1 MTGRPDRL
9 HAAMADADLP
19 RRLAIAG
26 AAGLFLAL
34 IGPFGTGTAPLWE
47 RVVYW
52 VGLCAGGTGLALGIG
67 AAMHLLFDPKDR
79 RPLILGLATALL
91 MTPPSTLVVWWVTE
105 SLFGWHVMS
114 GSLIQF
120 SGPGPPL
127 AAPHPRRCVGE
138 RAATLSGTPA
148 PSPARR
154 RPLRCLRRGPLSA
167 PAHLQGLG
175 PDPAAPVRRH
185 RRTGWRRRRPDS
197 PILVGRP
204 VRRQRRPRRRR
215 PRGAGPGRRRPGA
228 GQPGVCA
235 GAEGGGVVLG
245 PGAPAWSFRLAN
257 RRIRLVTRERCSTA
271 SPGRRSA
278 CI

>member
-9 HAAMADADLP
+9 HAAMAYADLP

-120 SGPGPPL
+120 SGPVLLICLGMNGVNALAHRSPPHTH
-127 AAPHPRRCVGE
+127 AGASE
-138 RAATLSGTPA
+138 
-148 PSPARR
+148 
-154 RPLRCLRRGPLSA
+154 SA
-167 PAHLQGLG
+167 PPRFLERLPPRLRGSTLYAVSAEDHYLRLHTSKGSDLILLRLSDAIAELDGVEGAQTHRSWWVARSAVKGARAGDGRAVLDLEG
-175 PDPAAPVRRH
+175 GVQAPV
-185 RRTGWRRRRPDS
+185 S
-197 PILVGRP
+197 
-204 VRRQRRPRRRR
+204 
-215 PRGAGPGRRRPGA
+215 RGFARA
-228 GQPGVCA
+228 LK
-235 GAEGGGVVLG
+235 AEG
-245 PGAPAWSFRLAN
+245 WF
-257 RRIRLVTRERCSTA
+257 
-271 SPGRRSA
+271 
-278 CI
+278 